1 MRGGASINKNL
12 EGPLVVVDGL
22 VRSMDDINPSDIESI
37 QVLKDAASTAIY
49 GARANNGVILVTTKK
64 GVEGRTQITY
74 KFKGGVNFA
83 REGYKYLDAGDY
95 LYINVWDGSVP
106 MAVQVWRTR
115 KVLELT
121 PEWIWLS

>member
-1 MRGGASINKNL
+1 M
-12 EGPLVVVDGL
+12 VDGL

-83 REGYKYLDAGDY
+83 REGYKYLDAVTICI
-95 LYINVWDGSVP
+95 INVWDGSVP

>member
-1 MRGGASINKNL
+1 M
-12 EGPLVVVDGL
+12 
-22 VRSMDDINPSDIESI
+22 
-37 QVLKDAASTAIY
+37 LKDAASTAIY

-95 LYINVWDGSVP
+95 LYYQRLGW
-106 MAVQVWRTR
+106 QRTNGGTSMENQKGFGVNSGVDLAFYDR
-115 KVLELT
+115 CKTKHFAE
-121 PEWIWLS
+121 